1 MTTADTP
8 PRLKATPLEAPPVV
22 RITKFTYAGKKRS
35 LDLGDDKNS
44 NKEICFQ
51 ENCVYYV
58 TTTLDV
64 MTSSV
69 YFLHILKREGDEI
82 TYKMTIQPMSFGME
96 RQDALTA
103 LAYTPIKTSNVNKD
117 LCNETFKDN
126 ELTINACLA
135 FKL

>member
-22 RITKFTYAGKKRS
+22 RITKFTCAGKKRT
-35 LDLGDDKNS
+35 LDLGDENP
-44 NKEICFQ
+44 NKEMCFE

-58 TTTLDV
+58 TTTMDV

-82 TYKMTIQPMSFGME
+82 NYKMTLQPMSFGME
-96 RQDALTA
+96 RNDALNA
-103 LAYTPIKTSNVNKD
+103 LTYTPLKTSNVKKD
-117 LCNETFKDN
+117 LCYETFKDN

>member
-22 RITKFTYAGKKRS
+22 RITKFTYATRKRS
-35 LDLGDDKNS
+35 LDLGDEKNS

-58 TTTLDV
+58 TTTMDV

-69 YFLHILKREGDEI
+69 YFLHILKRNGDEI

-96 RQDALTA
+96 RQDALNA
-103 LAYTPIKTSNVNKD
+103 LTCTPIKTSNVNKD
-117 LCNETFKDN
+117 FFYETFKDN
-126 ELTINACLA
+126 DITINACLA